1 MKELSIS
8 ALVWDDFNEKHI
20 WERHQLTRIQ
30 VEAICYG
37 DAEQI
42 QVNITYGGRF
52 LIVGPGQDG
61 KLYAVTLGP
70 EGENS
75 FYPVSARRASKKER
89 RDYAEWKAGTNN
101 E

>member
-1 MKELSIS
+1 MNEIRILE
-8 ALVWDDFNEKHI
+8 LVWDDFNEAHI
-20 WERHQLTRIQ
+20 WERHQLTRTQ
-30 VEAICYG
+30 VESVCYG

-42 QVNITYGGRF
+42 QVNISYGGRF
-52 LIVGPGQDG
+52 LIVGPGADS

-70 EGENS
+70 EGENT

-89 RDYAEWKAGTNN
+89 REYAAWKVGTSN

>member
-30 VEAICYG
+30 VEAICCG

-70 EGENS
+70 EGENT